1 MGMAGVAET
10 PPVKNNIGGEQMD
23 AQQEIEELKKTI
35 EKMQAELSLLKL
47 YVTKNNEMAAT
58 VKDANMRLSDDVKL
72 LLDRKIKEIQGDT
85 IMYG

>member
-1 MGMAGVAET
+1 
-10 PPVKNNIGGEQMD
+10 MD